1 MNHSLRD
8 LLLGLIDYAGLFP
21 PAALDMPTATRK
33 YAEYR
38 EGKYRWALGRFVVPV
53 ARLDEFERATEGILP
68 AGGLDGG
75 WEGNDFWR
83 LSALGG
89 ADLPSDLSRIAEFNQ
104 KHATPGSHAGAA
116 VIDTIEIKAAR
127 TDDIENAMRLMPSK
141 LAPYFEIPISDGPA
155 ELAEL
160 IKRLAETEA
169 RAKVRT
175 GGVTAD
181 AFPSSF
187 NLARFIKICA
197 EEDVPFKA
205 TAGLHHPLR
214 SVNKLTYAPDSESA
228 MMHGFLNVFL
238 AAAFAQSGMDVDQ
251 LVELLEEKSPEAFQF
266 DSGGETWRNEVVVSA
281 QAEAEFGQIMRGCV
295 TWRDEMIV
303 RGQLRNSRNLL
314 AIAFG
319 SCSFEEPIEDLKK
332 IGLL

>member
-21 PAALDMPTATRK
+21 PAALDMSTAARE

-38 EGKYRWALGRFVVPV
+38 ESEYRWALGRFVIPV
-53 ARLDEFERATEGILP
+53 ARLDEFEKAAEGVLP
-68 AGGLDGG
+68 DRVG
-75 WEGNDFWR
+75 EGNDLWR

-89 ADLPSDLSRIAEFNQ
+89 GDLSFDLNRIDEFNQ
-104 KHATPGSHAGAA
+104 KHSMLDSSAGVAI
-116 VIDTIEIKAAR
+116 IDTIEIKAERPA
-127 TDDIENAMRLMPSK
+127 DIENAMRLMPAK
-141 LAPYFEIPISDGPA
+141 LTPYFEIPISDDPS
-155 ELAEL
+155 EL
-160 IKRLAETEA
+160 IKKIVEIEA

-187 NLARFIKICA
+187 NLSRFIKICA
-197 EEDVPFKA
+197 EDDVPFKA

-228 MMHGFLNVFL
+228 MMHGSLNVFL
-238 AAAFAQSGMDVDQ
+238 AAAFAQSGMDVDR

-266 DSGGETWRNEVVVSA
+266 DSGG
-281 QAEAEFGQIMRGCV
+281 V
-295 TWRDEMIV
+295 TWRDEMVV
-303 RGQLRNSRNLL
+303 RGQLRNARSLL

>member
-1 MNHSLRD
+1 MIHSLRD

-21 PAALDMPTATRK
+21 PAALDMSTATRK

-38 EGKYRWALGRFVVPV
+38 ESEYRWALGRFVVPV
-53 ARLDEFERATEGILP
+53 ARLDEFEKAVEGILP
-68 AGGLDGG
+68 DGG
-75 WEGNDFWR
+75 WEGDEFWR
-83 LSALGG
+83 LSALSGG
-89 ADLPSDLSRIAEFNQ
+89 DLSSDLNRIAEFN
-104 KHATPGSHAGAA
+104 KKYATLDSPASVAI
-116 VIDTIEIKAAR
+116 IDAIGIKAAR
-127 TDDIENAMRLMPSK
+127 PADIENAMK
-141 LAPYFEIPISDGPA
+141 LTQAKLTPYFEIPICDDPS
-155 ELAEL
+155 EL
-160 IKRLAETEA
+160 IKSVAETEA

-175 GGVTAD
+175 GGVTVD

-187 NLARFIKICA
+187 DLARLIKICA

-214 SVNKLTYAPDSESA
+214 SINRLTYAPDSASA

-238 AAAFAQSGMDVDQ
+238 AAAFAQNGMDVDR
-251 LVELLEEKSPEAFQF
+251 LVELLEEKSPEAFKF
-266 DSGGETWRNEVVVSA
+266 DSGG
-281 QAEAEFGQIMRGCV
+281 V
-295 TWRDEMIV
+295 TWRDEMVV
-303 RGQLRNSRNLL
+303 RGQVRNTRSLL

>member
-1 MNHSLRD
+1 MIYSLRD

-21 PAALDMPTATRK
+21 PAALDMPTAARK

-38 EGKYRWALGRFVVPV
+38 EGEYRWALGRIVVPV
-53 ARLDEFERATEGILP
+53 ARLDEFEEAVEGILP
-68 AGGLDGG
+68 DGG
-75 WEGNDFWR
+75 WEGNEFWR
-83 LSALGG
+83 LSALVGG
-89 ADLPSDLSRIAEFNQ
+89 DLPSDLNRIAEFN
-104 KHATPGSHAGAA
+104 KKYATLDSPAGVAI
-116 VIDTIEIKAAR
+116 IDTIEIKAAR
-127 TDDIENAMRLMPSK
+127 PADIEDAMK
-141 LAPYFEIPISDGPA
+141 LTPTNLTPYFEIPIGGDPT
-155 ELAEL
+155 EL
-160 IKRLAETEA
+160 IKSVAETEA

-187 NLARFIKICA
+187 DLARFIKICA

-214 SVNKLTYAPDSESA
+214 SVNRLTYEPDSASA

-238 AAAFAQSGMDVDQ
+238 AAAFAQSGMDVDKI
-251 LVELLEEKSPEAFQF
+251 VELLEEKSPDAFQF
-266 DSGGETWRNEVVVSA
+266 NSGG
-281 QAEAEFGQIMRGCV
+281 V

>member
-8 LLLGLIDYAGLFP
+8 LLSGLIDYAGLFP
-21 PAALDMPTATRK
+21 PAALDMPTAARK
-33 YAEYR
+33 YAER
-38 EGKYRWALGRFVVPV
+38 RDGEYRWALGRFVLPV
-53 ARLDEFERATEGILP
+53 ARLDEFEKAAEGILP
-68 AGGLDGG
+68 DGGL
-75 WEGNDFWR
+75 EGDDFWR

-89 ADLPSDLSRIAEFNQ
+89 DDLPSDLNRIAEFNR
-104 KHATPGSHAGAA
+104 KRAGAA
-116 VIDTIEIKAAR
+116 VIDTIEIKAGRAG
-127 TDDIENAMRLMPSK
+127 DIENAMSLTPAN
-141 LAPYFEIPISDGPA
+141 LTPYFEIPINGDPT
-155 ELAEL
+155 EL
-160 IKRLAETEA
+160 IKSVAETEA

-175 GGVTAD
+175 GGVTSD

-187 NLARFIKICA
+187 DLARFIKICA

-214 SVNKLTYAPDSESA
+214 SINKLTYAPDSASA

-238 AAAFAQSGMDVDQ
+238 AAAFAQSGMDVDR

-266 DSGGETWRNEVVVSA
+266 DGG
-281 QAEAEFGQIMRGCV
+281 GV

>member
-1 MNHSLRD
+1 MEVNSLRI
-8 LLLGLIDYAGLFP
+8 LLEGLIDYAGLFP
-21 PAALDMPTATRK
+21 PAALEMQTAMRK

-38 EGKYRWALGRFVVPV
+38 ESEYRWALGRFIVPV
-53 ARLDEFERATEGILP
+53 ARLDEFEKAAEGILLS
-68 AGGLDGG
+68 GCQERG
-75 WEGNDFWR
+75 DFWR

-89 ADLPSDLSRIAEFNQ
+89 GDLSSDLNRIAEFN
-104 KHATPGSHAGAA
+104 KKYATSDSPAGLAI
-116 VIDTIEIKAAR
+116 IDSIEIKAAQPA
-127 TDDIENAMRLMPSK
+127 DIENAMNLTPAK
-141 LAPYFEIPISDGPA
+141 LALYFEIPINDDPT
-155 ELAEL
+155 EL
-160 IKRLAETEA
+160 IKSIAETEA

-214 SVNKLTYAPDSESA
+214 SVNKLTYAPDSASA

-238 AAAFAQSGMDVDQ
+238 AAAFAQNGMEVDR

-266 DSGGETWRNEVVVSA
+266 DSGGA
-281 QAEAEFGQIMRGCV
+281 

-303 RGQLRNSRNLL
+303 RGQLRNSRSLL

-319 SCSFEEPIEDLKK
+319 SCSFEEPIEDLKE

>member
-1 MNHSLRD
+1 MNYSLRD

-21 PAALDMPTATRK
+21 PAALDMPTAARK
-33 YAEYR
+33 YADYR
-38 EGKYRWALGRFVVPV
+38 ESEYRWALGRFVVPV
-53 ARLDEFERATEGILP
+53 ARLDEFEKAAEGILP
-68 AGGLDGG
+68 SGAQERD
-75 WEGNDFWR
+75 EFWR

-89 ADLPSDLSRIAEFNQ
+89 GDLSSDLNRIAEFNQ
-104 KHATPGSHAGAA
+104 KRAGAA
-116 VIDTIEIKAAR
+116 VIDTIEIKAGRAG
-127 TDDIENAMRLMPSK
+127 DIENAMSLTPAN
-141 LAPYFEIPISDGPA
+141 LTPYFEIPIGGDP
-155 ELAEL
+155 AEL
-160 IKRLAETEA
+160 IKSVAETEA

-175 GGVTAD
+175 GGVSAD

-187 NLARFIKICA
+187 DLARFIKICA
-197 EEDVPFKA
+197 EDDVPFKA

-214 SVNKLTYAPDSESA
+214 SVNRLTYAPDSASA

-238 AAAFAQSGMDVDQ
+238 AAAFAQSGMEVDR

-266 DSGGETWRNEVVVSA
+266 DSGG
-281 QAEAEFGQIMRGCV
+281 V

-319 SCSFEEPIEDLKK
+319 SCSFEEPIDDLKK

>member
-1 MNHSLRD
+1 MIFSLRD
-8 LLLGLIDYAGLFP
+8 LLLSLIDYAGLFP
-21 PAALDMPTATRK
+21 PAALDMRTAARK

-38 EGKYRWALGRFVVPV
+38 EGEYRWALGRFIVPV
-53 ARLDEFERATEGILP
+53 ARLDEFEKAAEGILP
-68 AGGLDGG
+68 DGG

-89 ADLPSDLSRIAEFNQ
+89 GDLSFDLNRIAEFNQ
-104 KHATPGSHAGAA
+104 IHSAPDSSACAA
-116 VIDTIEIKAAR
+116 VIDTFEIKAGRAG
-127 TDDIENAMRLMPSK
+127 DIEDAMK
-141 LAPYFEIPISDGPA
+141 LTPENLTPYFEIPINGDP
-155 ELAEL
+155 AEL
-160 IKRLAETEA
+160 IKSIAETGA

-187 NLARFIKICA
+187 DLARFIKICA

-205 TAGLHHPLR
+205 TAGLHHQLR
-214 SVNKLTYAPDSESA
+214 SVNKLTYAPDSASA

-238 AAAFAQSGMDVDQ
+238 AAAFAQNGMEVDR
-251 LVELLEEKSPEAFQF
+251 LVEALEEKSPEAFQF
-266 DSGGETWRNEVVVSA
+266 DSGG
-281 QAEAEFGQIMRGCV
+281 V

-303 RGQLRNSRNLL
+303 RGQLRNSRSLL

-319 SCSFEEPIEDLKK
+319 SCSFEEPIDDLKK

>member
-1 MNHSLRD
+1 
-8 LLLGLIDYAGLFP
+8 LIDYAGLFP
-21 PAALDMPTATRK
+21 PAALDMPTAMRK

-38 EGKYRWALGRFVVPV
+38 ESEYRWALGRFVIPV
-53 ARLDEFERATEGILP
+53 ARLDEFEGAAEGLLP
-68 AGGLDGG
+68 DGG
-75 WEGNDFWR
+75 WEGDDFWR

-89 ADLPSDLSRIAEFNQ
+89 ADLSSDLNRIAEFNE
-104 KHATPGSHAGAA
+104 KYTTSDSPAGLAI
-116 VIDTIEIKAAR
+116 IDTIEIKAAQPA
-127 TDDIENAMRLMPSK
+127 DIENAMNLTPAN
-141 LAPYFEIPISDGPA
+141 LTPYFEIPINDDP
-155 ELAEL
+155 AEL
-160 IKRLAETEA
+160 IKSIAETEG

-187 NLARFIKICA
+187 DLARFIKICA

-214 SVNKLTYAPDSESA
+214 SINKLTYAPDSASA

-238 AAAFAQSGMDVDQ
+238 AAAFAQNGMEVDR

-266 DSGGETWRNEVVVSA
+266 DSGGA
-281 QAEAEFGQIMRGCV
+281 

-319 SCSFEEPIEDLKK
+319 SCSFEEPIEDLKE

>member
-8 LLLGLIDYAGLFP
+8 LLSGLIDYAGLFP
-21 PAALDMPTATRK
+21 PAALDMRTATRK
-33 YAEYR
+33 YAGYR
-38 EGKYRWALGRFVVPV
+38 EGEYRWALGRFVVPI
-53 ARLDEFERATEGILP
+53 ARLDEFEKAVEGILP
-68 AGGLDGG
+68 DGG
-75 WEGNDFWR
+75 WEGNEFWR

-89 ADLPSDLSRIAEFNQ
+89 GALSSDLNRVAEFNQ
-104 KHATPGSHAGAA
+104 KRATSDSSAGAA
-116 VIDTIEIKAAR
+116 TIDAIEIKAAQPA
-127 TDDIENAMRLMPSK
+127 DIENAMRLAPAN
-141 LAPYFEIPISDGPA
+141 LTPYFEIPIGGDPT
-155 ELAEL
+155 EL
-160 IKRLAETEA
+160 IKSVAETEA

-187 NLARFIKICA
+187 DLARFIKICA

-214 SVNKLTYAPDSESA
+214 SVNKLTYAPDSASA

-238 AAAFAQSGMDVDQ
+238 AAAFAQSGMDVDR
-251 LVELLEEKSPEAFQF
+251 LVELLEEKSTEAFQF
-266 DSGGETWRNEVVVSA
+266 DGG
-281 QAEAEFGQIMRGCV
+281 GV

>member
-1 MNHSLRD
+1 M
-8 LLLGLIDYAGLFP
+8 
-21 PAALDMPTATRK
+21 RK

-38 EGKYRWALGRFVVPV
+38 ESEYRWALGRFVIPV
-53 ARLDEFERATEGILP
+53 ARLDEFEGAAEGLLP
-68 AGGLDGG
+68 DGG
-75 WEGNDFWR
+75 WEGDDFWR

-89 ADLPSDLSRIAEFNQ
+89 ADLSSDLNRIAEFNE
-104 KHATPGSHAGAA
+104 KYTTSDSPAGLAI
-116 VIDTIEIKAAR
+116 IDTIEIKAAQPA
-127 TDDIENAMRLMPSK
+127 DIENAMNLTPAN
-141 LAPYFEIPISDGPA
+141 LTPYFEIPINDDP
-155 ELAEL
+155 AEL
-160 IKRLAETEA
+160 IKSIAETEG

-187 NLARFIKICA
+187 DLARFIKICA

-214 SVNKLTYAPDSESA
+214 CVNKLTYAPDSASA

-238 AAAFAQSGMDVDQ
+238 AAAFAQNGMEVDR

-266 DSGGETWRNEVVVSA
+266 DSGGA
-281 QAEAEFGQIMRGCV
+281 

-319 SCSFEEPIEDLKK
+319 SCSFEEPIEDLKE

>member
-8 LLLGLIDYAGLFP
+8 LLSGLIDYAGLFP

-38 EGKYRWALGRFVVPV
+38 EGEYRWALGRFIVPV
-53 ARLDEFERATEGILP
+53 ARLDEFEKAAEGILP
-68 AGGLDGG
+68 DGG
-75 WEGNDFWR
+75 WEGNEFWR

-89 ADLPSDLSRIAEFNQ
+89 GDLSSDLNRIAEFN
-104 KHATPGSHAGAA
+104 KKCATSDSPAGVAI
-116 VIDTIEIKAAR
+116 IDAIEIKVAR
-127 TDDIENAMRLMPSK
+127 PADIENAMK
-141 LAPYFEIPISDGPA
+141 LTPAKLTPYFEIPIGDDPT
-155 ELAEL
+155 EL
-160 IKRLAETEA
+160 IKSVAETEA

-187 NLARFIKICA
+187 DLARFIKICA

-214 SVNKLTYAPDSESA
+214 SVNRLTYAPDSASA

-238 AAAFAQSGMDVDQ
+238 AAAFAQSGMDVDR
-251 LVELLEEKSPEAFQF
+251 LVELLEEQSPESFQF
-266 DSGGETWRNEVVVSA
+266 DSGG
-281 QAEAEFGQIMRGCV
+281 V

>member
-21 PAALDMPTATRK
+21 PAALDMPTAARK

-38 EGKYRWALGRFVVPV
+38 ETEYRWALGRFVVPV
-53 ARLDEFERATEGILP
+53 ARLDEFEEAVEGILP
-68 AGGLDGG
+68 SGAQERD
-75 WEGNDFWR
+75 DFWR
-83 LSALGG
+83 LSALSGG
-89 ADLPSDLSRIAEFNQ
+89 DLSSDLNRIADFNQ
-104 KHATPGSHAGAA
+104 KRAGAA
-116 VIDTIEIKAAR
+116 VIDTIEIKAGRAG
-127 TDDIENAMRLMPSK
+127 DIENAMSLTPAN
-141 LAPYFEIPISDGPA
+141 LTPYFEIPISDDPT
-155 ELAEL
+155 EL
-160 IKRLAETEA
+160 IKSVAETEA

-187 NLARFIKICA
+187 DLARFIKICA

-214 SVNKLTYAPDSESA
+214 SVNRLTYAPDSASA

-238 AAAFAQSGMDVDQ
+238 AAAFAQSGMDVDR

-266 DSGGETWRNEVVVSA
+266 DSGG
-281 QAEAEFGQIMRGCV
+281 V

-332 IGLL
+332 IVLL

>member
-1 MNHSLRD
+1 MNSSLRD
-8 LLLGLIDYAGLFP
+8 LLSVLIDYAGLFP
-21 PAALDMPTATRK
+21 PAALNMAATTRK

-38 EGKYRWALGRFVVPV
+38 HGEYGWALGRFVVPV
-53 ARLDEFERATEGILP
+53 ARLDEFEKAVEGLLP
-68 AGGLDGG
+68 KTGSA
-75 WEGNDFWR
+75 EGDVWR

-89 ADLPSDLSRIAEFNQ
+89 ADLSSDLNRIAEFNL
-104 KHATPGSHAGAA
+104 KRAGAA
-116 VIDTIEIKAAR
+116 VIDAVEIKTAR
-127 TDDIENAMRLMPSK
+127 PSDIKNAMKMMPLE
-141 LAPYFEIPISDGPA
+141 LAPYFEIPIGEDPA
-155 ELAEL
+155 ELAVL
-160 IKRLAETEA
+160 IETIAETEA

-181 AFPSSF
+181 AFPSSV
-187 NLARFIKICA
+187 NLARFIKFCA

-214 SVNKLTYAPDSESA
+214 SINRLTYAPDSAST

-238 AAAFAQSGMDVDQ
+238 AGAFAQHGVDANR
-251 LVELLEEKSPEAFQF
+251 LVELLEEKSPGAFQF
-266 DSGGETWRNEVVVSA
+266 ES
-281 QAEAEFGQIMRGCV
+281 GCV
-295 TWRDEMIV
+295 SWRGDMIV

-332 IGLL
+332 MGLL

>member
-8 LLLGLIDYAGLFP
+8 LLSGLIDYAGLFP
-21 PAALDMPTATRK
+21 PAALDMPAATRK

-38 EGKYRWALGRFVVPV
+38 EGEYRWALGRFVLPV
-53 ARLDEFERATEGILP
+53 ARLDEFEKAAEGILP
-68 AGGLDGG
+68 DGG
-75 WEGNDFWR
+75 WEGDDFWR

-89 ADLPSDLSRIAEFNQ
+89 DDLPSDLNRIAGFNQ
-104 KHATPGSHAGAA
+104 KRTGAA
-116 VIDTIEIKAAR
+116 AIDTIEVKAGR
-127 TDDIENAMRLMPSK
+127 VGDIENVVK
-141 LAPYFEIPISDGPA
+141 LTPANLTPYFEVSIGDDPT
-155 ELAEL
+155 EL
-160 IKRLAETEA
+160 IKIIAETEA

-187 NLARFIKICA
+187 DLARFIKICA
-197 EEDVPFKA
+197 QEDVPFKA

-214 SVNKLTYAPDSESA
+214 SVNKLTYARDSASA
-228 MMHGFLNVFL
+228 MTHGFLNVFL
-238 AAAFAQSGMDVDQ
+238 AAAFAQSGMDVDR

-266 DSGGETWRNEVVVSA
+266 DSGGV
-281 QAEAEFGQIMRGCV
+281 M
-295 TWRDEMIV
+295 WRDEMIV

>member
-21 PAALDMPTATRK
+21 PAALDMSTATRK

-38 EGKYRWALGRFVVPV
+38 EGEYRWALGRFIVPV
-53 ARLDEFERATEGILP
+53 ARLDEFEKAVEEILP
-68 AGGLDGG
+68 DGG
-75 WEGNDFWR
+75 WEGNEFWR

-89 ADLPSDLSRIAEFNQ
+89 GDLSSDLNRIAEFNR
-104 KHATPGSHAGAA
+104 KCATLDSPAGVAI
-116 VIDTIEIKAAR
+116 IDAIEIKAAQPA
-127 TDDIENAMRLMPSK
+127 DIENAMK
-141 LAPYFEIPISDGPA
+141 LTPANLTPYFEIPIGGDPT
-155 ELAEL
+155 EL
-160 IKRLAETEA
+160 IKSVAETEA

-187 NLARFIKICA
+187 DLARFIKICA
-197 EEDVPFKA
+197 EEDAPFKA

-214 SVNKLTYAPDSESA
+214 SVNRLTYAPDSASA

-238 AAAFAQSGMDVDQ
+238 AAAFAQSGMDADR
-251 LVELLEEKSPEAFQF
+251 LVELLEEKSPEAFHF
-266 DSGGETWRNEVVVSA
+266 DSGG
-281 QAEAEFGQIMRGCV
+281 V

>member
-21 PAALDMPTATRK
+21 PATLDMSTATRK
-33 YAEYR
+33 YAQYR
-38 EGKYRWALGRFVVPV
+38 EGEYRWALGRFIVPV
-53 ARLDEFERATEGILP
+53 ARLDEFEKAVEGILP
-68 AGGLDGG
+68 DGG
-75 WEGNDFWR
+75 WEEDEFWR
-83 LSALGG
+83 LSALSGG
-89 ADLPSDLSRIAEFNQ
+89 DLSSDLNRVAEFN
-104 KHATPGSHAGAA
+104 KKYATLDSPAGVAI
-116 VIDTIEIKAAR
+116 IDAIEIKAAR
-127 TDDIENAMRLMPSK
+127 PADIENAMKMTPAK
-141 LAPYFEIPISDGPA
+141 LTPYFEIPIGDDPS
-155 ELAEL
+155 EL
-160 IKRLAETEA
+160 IKSIAETEA

-187 NLARFIKICA
+187 DLARFIKICS

-214 SVNKLTYAPDSESA
+214 SVNRLTYAPDSASA

-238 AAAFAQSGMDVDQ
+238 AAAFAQSGMEVGR
-251 LVELLEEKSPEAFQF
+251 LVELLEEQSPEAFQF
-266 DSGGETWRNEVVVSA
+266 DSGGV
-281 QAEAEFGQIMRGCV
+281 M
-295 TWRDEMIV
+295 WRDEMVV

>member
-1 MNHSLRD
+1 MINSLRD
-8 LLLGLIDYAGLFP
+8 LLSGLIDYAGLFP
-21 PAALDMPTATRK
+21 PAALDMPAATRK

-38 EGKYRWALGRFVVPV
+38 ESEYNWALGRFVVPV
-53 ARLDEFERATEGILP
+53 ARLDEFEKAVVGILP
-68 AGGLDGG
+68 NGG
-75 WEGNDFWR
+75 WEGNEFWR

-89 ADLPSDLSRIAEFNQ
+89 ADLSSDLNRIAEFNQ
-104 KHATPGSHAGAA
+104 KPAGAA
-116 VIDTIEIKAAR
+116 IIDTIEIKAGQPA
-127 TDDIENAMRLMPSK
+127 DIEKAMTLMPAK
-141 LAPYFEIPISDGPA
+141 LAPYFEIPISDDPT
-155 ELAEL
+155 EL
-160 IKRLAETEA
+160 IKSVTETEA

-181 AFPSSF
+181 AFPSSV

-214 SVNKLTYAPDSESA
+214 SVNKLTYAPDSATA

-238 AAAFAQSGMDVDQ
+238 AAAFAQNGMEVDR
-251 LVELLEEKSPEAFQF
+251 LIELLEEKSSDAFQF
-266 DSGGETWRNEVVVSA
+266 DSGG
-281 QAEAEFGQIMRGCV
+281 V